1 MNILSIRLQLIVSL
15 FFLTLTSCVEEAIVV
30 EEVSAVRVNS
40 LTVISYPVT
49 NGGVSW
55 DDPFLGAA
63 TGADLS
69 WSIAGPQNFT
79 STTYFPDADG
89 TPVIFQGDE
98 FPLFLNN
105 PRSSYTLRL
114 IDLDDLDA
122 SDLLSEDD
130 IMAELVFVPYSEG
143 SEGDL
148 TLEYSSGSTTVQLD
162 VTYLFD

>member
-1 MNILSIRLQLIVSL
+1 MNTLTKILQVFVLL
-15 FFLTLTSCVEEAIVV
+15 FFFTLTACIEEAVV
-30 EEVSAVRVNS
+30 VKEVSAVRVNS
-40 LTVISYPVT
+40 LTIISYPVT
-49 NGGVSW
+49 NGGVPW
-55 DDPFLGAA
+55 DDPFFGSA

-69 WSIAGPQNFT
+69 WSITGAQNFT

-89 TPVIFQGDE
+89 TPVIFQGEE

-114 IDLDDLDA
+114 IDIDDLDA

-130 IMAELVFVPYSEG
+130 IMAELVFTPYSEG
-143 SEGDL
+143 NEGDL
-148 TLEYSSGSTTVQLD
+148 TLEFSSGSTTVQLA